1 MNVIYFDQVENVS
14 SIDRSG
20 GGFMDIGALS
30 MMMSQGQVQQQAG
43 VSVMKMAM
51 DVASSQGDMMTSLL
65 SETAK
70 SLEMSVQPNL
80 GATVDI
86 RV

>member
-1 MNVIYFDQVENVS
+1 
-14 SIDRSG
+14 
-20 GGFMDIGALS
+20 MDIGALS

-51 DVASSQGDMMTSLL
+51 NVASSQGDMMTSLL

-80 GATVDI
+80 GATVDV

>member
-1 MNVIYFDQVENVS
+1 
-14 SIDRSG
+14 
-20 GGFMDIGALS
+20 

-51 DVASSQGDMMTSLL
+51 DVASSQGDRMTSLL

-80 GATVDI
+80 GGTVDI

>member
-1 MNVIYFDQVENVS
+1 
-14 SIDRSG
+14 
-20 GGFMDIGALS
+20 

-51 DVASSQGDMMTSLL
+51 DVASSQGDMITSLL

>member
-1 MNVIYFDQVENVS
+1 
-14 SIDRSG
+14 
-20 GGFMDIGALS
+20 MDIAALS
-30 MMMSQGQVQQQAG
+30 VMMSQGQVQQQAG

-51 DVASSQGDMMTSLL
+51 NTASTQGDMITSLL
-65 SETAK
+65 GETAK

-80 GATVDI
+80 GGTVDV

>member
-1 MNVIYFDQVENVS
+1 
-14 SIDRSG
+14 
-20 GGFMDIGALS
+20 MDIGALS

>member
-1 MNVIYFDQVENVS
+1 
-14 SIDRSG
+14 
-20 GGFMDIGALS
+20 MDIAALS
-30 MMMSQGQVQQQAG
+30 VLMSQGQVQQQAG
-43 VSVMKMAM
+43 VSVMKIAM